1 MRDYIAN
8 PITATT
14 TIAAPL
20 QRCFYL
26 STRVEL
32 VKETLGMKLVNDPAP
47 NYIREGHI
55 VAHSRVHWRGWKFG
69 LLTHHHT
76 LITGYSE
83 PHRAVGTELYADKP
97 GQAVAWFQDSQ
108 AKGRFALFRHDHY
121 FREAIS
127 ETGAPMTILY
137 DEVRFTLPFGILGRV
152 ASSLLLAP
160 HVERLCAQRFAR
172 LKGLAESDGWRE
184 WVEPE
189 LLATDNLSKS
199 QRSLPLRESTGVAS
213 TESIS

>member
-1 MRDYIAN
+1 MRDYIAH

-20 QRCFYL
+20 PRCFFL

-47 NYIREGHI
+47 NYVHGGHI

-83 PHRAVGTELYADKP
+83 PHRALGTEMHADHDS
-97 GQAVAWFQDSQ
+97 QQVAWFEDSQ
-108 AKGRFALFRHDHY
+108 AKGRFAFFQHDHY
-121 FREAIS
+121 FRDATS
-127 ETGAPMTILY
+127 PAGVPTTVLY
-137 DEVRFTLPFGILGRV
+137 DEVRFTLPFGVLG
-152 ASSLLLAP
+152 AIAASLLLAP

-172 LKGLAESDGWRE
+172 LKGLAESNGWRE
-184 WVEPE
+184 WIQPD
-189 LLATDNLSKS
+189 LLVSSEINEA
-199 QRSLPLRESTGVAS
+199 QHSLPLG
-213 TESIS
+213 

>member
-8 PITATT
+8 PIQATT

-20 QRCFYL
+20 ARCFFL

-32 VKETLGMKLVNDPAP
+32 VKETLGMKLVDDPAP
-47 NYIREGHI
+47 NYVRGGHI

-83 PHRAVGTELYADKP
+83 PHAAKGTEMHADQN
-97 GQAVAWFQDSQ
+97 GQPVAWFQDSQ
-108 AKGRFALFRHDHY
+108 AKGRFAFFRHDHY
-121 FREAIS
+121 FREVLSA
-127 ETGAPMTILY
+127 TGAPMTILY
-137 DEVRFTLPFGILGRV
+137 DEVRFTLPFGILGAL

-160 HVERLCAQRFAR
+160 HVERLCAQRFGR

-184 WVEPE
+184 WVEPGLVGSDE
-189 LLATDNLSKS
+189 PEEA
-199 QRSLPLRESTGVAS
+199 QRSLRLGQTV
-213 TESIS
+213 